1 MPSSRTV
8 AVWSAYR
15 SGSMSGWSVEVVE
28 HGVDQAL
35 VCDGEQVWVE
45 VNPIGMIRGVP
56 SLAT

>member
-1 MPSSRTV
+1 VVGVPVRV
-8 AVWSAYR
+8 DVVVV
-15 SGSMSGWSVEVVE
+15 VEVVE

-45 VNPIGMIRGVP
+45 VNPIGMVWGVP